1 MADLVLAIN
10 GPGLG
15 NNQIVEDI
23 MTQLNAYFAD
33 HPFDTFSDD
42 LFLRD
47 VRVSLSYL

>member
-15 NNQIVEDI
+15 NNAIVDDI
-23 MTQLNAYFAD
+23 MRVLNDYFASN
-33 HPFDTFSDD
+33 PFDAFSDD

-47 VRVSLSYL
+47 VRVS